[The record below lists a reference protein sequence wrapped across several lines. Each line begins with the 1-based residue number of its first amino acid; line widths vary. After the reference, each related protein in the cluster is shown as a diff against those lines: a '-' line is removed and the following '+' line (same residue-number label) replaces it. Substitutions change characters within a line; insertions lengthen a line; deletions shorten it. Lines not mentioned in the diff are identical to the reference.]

1 MSRVHKVATV
11 QFEPTMFEK
20 EPNIARLI
28 ELCRRPLCLSEIKLG
43 HTDDEPKT
51 SENVVQLRNFLGE
64 TVN

>member
-28 ELCRRPLCLSEIKLG
+28 ELCEAA
-43 HTDDEPKT
+43 
-51 SENVVQLRNFLGE
+51 VVPVGNQTR
-64 TVN
+64 TYR